1 MYIHGAYTGGTKNTV
16 KQLESKWRLQIRKLP
31 RASENR
37 ATSCTSSESSQKVGA
52 LARFTSNSC
61 PLIDYLIESLLVPVA
76 GREYQKAAALAP
88 DDPTPLSNLSSVK
101 FELGEYSAAT
111 EYILKCLQ
119 LTEDNSDA
127 AAKKKRTLH
136 ERLAKCYIH
145 GRRFE
150 QAQKISDEIG
160 DGASADG
167 VLGGLEALSAWT
179 AAASEKDAPTH
190 RMLVL
195 DRLPRL
201 MTGLENFTE
210 YYAIGHDTP
219 EGLFDDRLQKSCSSR
234 DSVAL
239 LFCGSGDARNVF
251 STITMMGILE
261 MSRKKRLCK
270 DFHITLVDINA
281 AAIARTLI
289 LLDMMVT
296 YTVLKVNK
304 TPGIEDAPA
313 IMAYLYATQV
323 LPADVNEKLQTHIG
337 ALLQGVEN
345 EDEPLYDWLYLP
357 SATRKAVARVL
368 RRWQN
373 PPQESW
379 YSPRVIRRTILS
391 RITSERV
398 RMLQMYGQDP
408 RTETEP
414 GFEPDRKSFDDLGV
428 VLPSTDFARRR
439 DEPLVALMEK
449 YRKGSEAAKQKLA
462 AHIDKNWVT
471 NLTLI
476 DFDYSDPR
484 NNAND
489 PLYPMVDDEDRV
501 PAIETDPIELGM
513 MFPQLSG
520 GQGVLEHVGGFFS
533 TTALMLA
540 QFGVDDRIMIEAMV
554 GEMTDIME
562 RLRWDCLESR
572 SPSPGA
578 KIDLAKF
585 PRKYDRIHMSNI
597 P

>member
-1 MYIHGAYTGGTKNTV
+1 
-16 KQLESKWRLQIRKLP
+16 
-31 RASENR
+31 
-37 ATSCTSSESSQKVGA
+37 
-52 LARFTSNSC
+52 
-61 PLIDYLIESLLVPVA
+61 
-76 GREYQKAAALAP
+76 
-88 DDPTPLSNLSSVK
+88 
-101 FELGEYSAAT
+101 
-111 EYILKCLQ
+111 
-119 LTEDNSDA
+119 
-127 AAKKKRTLH
+127 
-136 ERLAKCYIH
+136 
-145 GRRFE
+145 
-150 QAQKISDEIG
+150 
-160 DGASADG
+160 
-167 VLGGLEALSAWT
+167 
-179 AAASEKDAPTH
+179 
-190 RMLVL
+190 
-195 DRLPRL
+195 
-201 MTGLENFTE
+201 
-210 YYAIGHDTP
+210 
-219 EGLFDDRLQKSCSSR
+219 
-234 DSVAL
+234 
-239 LFCGSGDARNVF
+239 
-251 STITMMGILE
+251 
-261 MSRKKRLCK
+261 
-270 DFHITLVDINA
+270 
-281 AAIARTLI
+281 
-289 LLDMMVT
+289 
-296 YTVLKVNK
+296 
-304 TPGIEDAPA
+304 
-313 IMAYLYATQV
+313 
-323 LPADVNEKLQTHIG
+323 
-337 ALLQGVEN
+337 
-345 EDEPLYDWLYLP
+345 
-357 SATRKAVARVL
+357 
-368 RRWQN
+368 
-373 PPQESW
+373 
-379 YSPRVIRRTILS
+379 
-391 RITSERV
+391 
-398 RMLQMYGQDP
+398 MYGQDP